1 VAAKY
6 RLASGLPYS
15 ARTPVEVFPN
25 SFYYIQRIAGEQDIN
40 RLRLPDFASLDVRAE
55 KRFGFKKWS
64 FSPYIDIFN
73 VTNHD
78 TIVQPNYE
86 FYQPAPQ
93 FLRENKRLPIFGLR
107 LEF

>member
-1 VAAKY
+1 
-6 RLASGLPYS
+6 
-15 ARTPVEVFPN
+15 
-25 SFYYIQRIAGEQDIN
+25 
-40 RLRLPDFASLDVRAE
+40 VRAE
-55 KRFGFKKWS
+55 KRFGFKRWS

-86 FYQPAPQ
+86 FHQPTPQ